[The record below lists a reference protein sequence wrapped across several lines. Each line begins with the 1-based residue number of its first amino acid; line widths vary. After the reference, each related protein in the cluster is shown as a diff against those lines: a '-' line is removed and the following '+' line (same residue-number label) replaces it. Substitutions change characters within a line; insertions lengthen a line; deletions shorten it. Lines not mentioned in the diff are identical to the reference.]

1 MRKNPAKGMLVAV
14 LLFTIFFSGCGNPG
28 EPKEAVESS
37 SGGTMSKEGET
48 VSKED
53 ETMSEKGEAEDV
65 LTLSEDVTELED
77 GLYAVSF
84 EGNDGFGK
92 FLEQGGASSDR
103 EVVKYLSGSMIS
115 GVKDMI
121 FHGNPFGCS
130 AFQAEN
136 GKGGFLF
143 GRNFDWM
150 ACEAWIVSSKPETG
164 YASISTVNMDF
175 IGSVASKLP
184 DSARTIAALYAP
196 LDGMN
201 EKGLCVS
208 VNMIEDNA
216 EIAQDSDKTDLT
228 TTTVVRLLLN
238 QAADVEEALELLQ
251 QYDLHSSMGMM
262 VHFALADR
270 TGKCVAVEYVDDEM
284 AVTDSPV
291 VTNFYLAEVEKHGIG
306 TEQSHERYETLTKL
320 LQEKK
325 SFDSGA
331 MRDALDSV
339 GKHNFNDGATTEW
352 SIVMDQS
359 RNRLTY
365 YHRENY
371 EKAYSFEIEN

>member
-1 MRKNPAKGMLVAV
+1 MIRNPGKRILAVV

-28 EPKEAVESS
+28 EPKDTSGKMESEE
-37 SGGTMSKEGET
+37 SG
-48 VSKED
+48 
-53 ETMSEKGEAEDV
+53 SEEMV
-65 LTLSEDVTELED
+65 TLSEDVTELED
-77 GLYAVSF
+77 GLCAVRF
-84 EGNDGFGK
+84 EGNDGFEK

-103 EVVKYLSGSMIS
+103 EVVRYLTGSMIS

-130 AFQAEN
+130 AFQAES
-136 GKGGFLF
+136 GKGNFLF

-208 VNMIEDNA
+208 VNMIEDHA

-228 TTTVVRLLLN
+228 TTTAVRLLLN

-251 QYDLHSSMGMM
+251 QYDLHASMGMM

-270 TGKCVAVEYVDDEM
+270 TGKCVAVEYVNDEM

-291 VTNFYLAEVEKHGIG
+291 VTNFYLAEGEKHGVG
-306 TEQSHERYETLTKL
+306 TEQSRERYETLTKL
-320 LQEKK
+320 LLEKK
-325 SFDSGA
+325 VFDSGD

-339 GKHNFNDGATTEW
+339 GKHNFNDGAATEW

-371 EKAYSFEIEN
+371 EKAYTFEIEN

>member
-1 MRKNPAKGMLVAV
+1 MKQRAKRTSALVLILAV
-14 LLFTIFFSGCGNPG
+14 ALSGCGNQNG
-28 EPKEAVESS
+28 EKQSTGFSAEKESQPEWEQSDCIVP
-37 SGGTMSKEGET
+37 
-48 VSKED
+48 
-53 ETMSEKGEAEDV
+53 SEH
-65 LTLSEDVTELED
+65 VTELED
-77 GLYAVSF
+77 GLYAVHF
-84 EGNDGFGK
+84 EGNDGFET
-92 FLEQGGASSDR
+92 FLEKGGASSDR
-103 EVVKYLSGSMIS
+103 EVVKFLTGSLIS
-115 GVKDMI
+115 GAKDMI

-130 AFQAEN
+130 AVQAEG
-136 GKGGFLF
+136 GKDRYLF

-150 ACEAWIVSSKPETG
+150 ACEAWVVSSKPDEG

-208 VNMIEDNA
+208 VNMIEDSA
-216 EIAQDSDKTDLT
+216 EIEQDSDKPDIT
-228 TTTVVRLLLN
+228 TTTAVRLLLN
-238 QAADVEEALELLQ
+238 QAGDVDSALELLG

-270 TGKCVAVEYVDDEM
+270 TGKSVAVEYIEDEM
-284 AVTDSPV
+284 VVTESPV
-291 VTNFYLAEVEKHGIG
+291 LTNFYLAEGQKHGIG
-306 TEQSHERYETLTKL
+306 TEQSHERYETLTEL
-320 LQEKK
+320 LKEKK
-325 SFDSGA
+325 TFTAED

-359 RNRLTY
+359 GNRMTY

-371 EKAYSFEIEN
+371 EKAYTFEIMQ

>member
-1 MRKNPAKGMLVAV
+1 MIRNRGKGILAAL
-14 LLFTIFFSGCGNPG
+14 LLFTIFFSGCGNRG
-28 EPKEAVESS
+28 ELKEAEESS
-37 SGGTMSKEGET
+37 SGAT
-48 VSKED
+48 VSED
-53 ETMSEKGEAEDV
+53 GKSENIV
-65 LTLSEDVTELED
+65 TLSEDVTELEN
-77 GLYAVSF
+77 GLYAVRF

-103 EVVKYLSGSMIS
+103 EVVRYLTGSMIS
-115 GVKDMI
+115 GAKDMI
-121 FHGNPFGCS
+121 FHGSPFGCS
-130 AFQAEN
+130 AFQAES
-136 GKGGFLF
+136 GKGNFLF

-150 ACEAWIVSSKPETG
+150 TCEAWIVSSRPETG

-216 EIAQDSDKTDLT
+216 EIAQDRDKTDLT
-228 TTTVVRLLLN
+228 TTTAVRLLLN

-251 QYDLHSSMGMM
+251 QYDLHSSIGMM
-262 VHFALADR
+262 IHFALADR
-270 TGKCVAVEYVDDEM
+270 TGKSVAVEYVNDEM
-284 AVTDSPV
+284 VVTDSPV
-291 VTNFYLAEVEKHGIG
+291 VTNFYLAEGEKHGIG

-320 LQEKK
+320 LREK
-325 SFDSGA
+325 SGFDSGD

-339 GKHNFNDGATTEW
+339 GKHNYRDGATTEW

-371 EKAYSFEIEN
+371 EKAYTFEIKT

>member
-1 MRKNPAKGMLVAV
+1 MTGKFGKGILAV
-14 LLFTIFFSGCGNPG
+14 VLSFALLFSGCGNPG
-28 EPKEAVESS
+28 ESKEMEDSS
-37 SGGTMSKEGET
+37 SGRAVSGEGG
-48 VSKED
+48 SGD
-53 ETMSEKGEAEDV
+53 MIA
-65 LTLSEDVTELED
+65 LTEDVTELENGLCAVKFEGDD
-77 GLYAVSF
+77 GL
-84 EGNDGFGK
+84 GK
-92 FLEQGGASSDR
+92 FLDRGGASSDG
-103 EVVKYLSGSMIS
+103 EVVRYLTGSMLS
-115 GVKDMI
+115 GVKGMI

-130 AFQAEN
+130 AFQAES
-136 GKGGFLF
+136 GKGNFLF

-150 ACEAWIVSSKPETG
+150 ACEAWIVSSRPETG

-184 DSARTIAALYAP
+184 DSARTIAALYTP

-208 VNMIEDNA
+208 VNMIEDDGG
-216 EIAQDSDKTDLT
+216 IAQDSDKTDLT
-228 TTTVVRLLLN
+228 TTTAVRLLLN
-238 QAADVEEALELLQ
+238 QAADVGEALEFLQ
-251 QYDLHSSMGMM
+251 KYDMHSSMGMM

-270 TGKCVAVEYVDDEM
+270 TGRCVAVEYVKDEM
-284 AVTDSPV
+284 IVTDSSV
-291 VTNFYLAEVEKHGIG
+291 VTNFYLAEGEKHGIG

-325 SFDSGA
+325 DFDTDD

-359 RNRLTY
+359 GNRLTY

-371 EKAYSFEIEN
+371 GKAYTFEIGM